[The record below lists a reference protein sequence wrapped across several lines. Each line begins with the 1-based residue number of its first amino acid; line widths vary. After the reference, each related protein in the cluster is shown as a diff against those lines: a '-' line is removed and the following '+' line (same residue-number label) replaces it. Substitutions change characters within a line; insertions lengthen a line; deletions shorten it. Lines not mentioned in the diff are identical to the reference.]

1 MTRPRIVFFICL
13 LGSLF
18 PALTASAQDI
28 ADVDR
33 RTLKGI
39 EGVRVDAGVAKDIE
53 EAGLRPDV
61 IKTDTE
67 LELRRARIRVLDT
80 DDDFSSTPG
89 SPWLYVTV
97 EGVSQNGVYGY
108 YLGVS
113 LTQNI
118 VLERDPMLRP
128 AGRYQGI
135 TFSAQTWDTAVTG
148 VQIGNPTAN
157 IRSSVKDLVGQFINA
172 YLSAN
177 KKSS

>member
-1 MTRPRIVFFICL
+1 MTRRRIVFFTCL
-13 LGSLF
+13 LCSLF
-18 PALTASAQDI
+18 PALTASAQNNADI
-28 ADVDR
+28 DR
-33 RTLKGI
+33 RTLKGL
-39 EGVRVDAGVAKDIE
+39 EGVRVFAGVAKDIE
-53 EAGLRPDV
+53 EVGLRPDV

-80 DDDFSSTPG
+80 DDDFTSTPG
-89 SPWLYVTV
+89 SPMLFISV
-97 EGVSQNGVYGY
+97 EGVSQSGVYGY
-108 YLGVS
+108 YLSVS
-113 LTQNI
+113 LSQNV
-118 VLERDPMLRP
+118 VLERDPMLRA